1 MKLYARPGRIL
12 LVLLMQVGIIGHELH
27 SATYDSTEVIEKWV
41 DVTNLISIEV
51 SEWKELKALL
61 TYNIDLLNTEI
72 TDLEQL
78 ISQSEEQAREAER
91 KTDLLRDEESNLRN
105 ASTIVDKKVTDY
117 ENRIRNLS
125 GIFPPALNER
135 IIQFM
140 SRLPA
145 EPGTSTMPLE
155 ERLATVLNILEEVD
169 KFNNSVTV
177 VSELKLVS
185 SGDRVEVK
193 TMYLGL
199 AHAFYVDRN
208 IEFAGVGIPVNDQW
222 EWTSHPELSENIN
235 RSILMYENAIK
246 PAEFIPLSVTID

>member
-1 MKLYARPGRIL
+1 MKLYTRTGWIL
-12 LVLLMQVGIIGHELH
+12 LVLLMQAGIVGQELH
-27 SATYDSTEVIEKWV
+27 SATYNSTEVIEKWV
-41 DVTNLISIEV
+41 DVTNLISNET

-61 TYNIDLLNTEI
+61 AYNIDLLNTEI
-72 TDLEQL
+72 TDLDQQ

-91 KTDLLRDEESNLRN
+91 KTDRLRDEESILRN
-105 ASTIVDKKVTDY
+105 ATTSVEKKVTEY
-117 ENRIRNLS
+117 ENRIRNLDAV
-125 GIFPPALNER
+125 FPPALNER

-185 SGDRVEVK
+185 SGERVEVK

-208 IEFAGVGIPVNDQW
+208 IEFAGVGIPVNGQW
-222 EWTSHPELSENIN
+222 EWTPSPELAESIN

-246 PAEFIPLSVTID
+246 PAEFISLSVTID